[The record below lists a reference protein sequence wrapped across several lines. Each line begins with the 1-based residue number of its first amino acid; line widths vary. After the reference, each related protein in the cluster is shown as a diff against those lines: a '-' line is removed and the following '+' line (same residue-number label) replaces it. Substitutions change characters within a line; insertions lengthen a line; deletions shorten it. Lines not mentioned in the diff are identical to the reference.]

1 MSAVGSFKRAVYIA
15 PNTFPRPLLQ
25 NFLLD
30 LRTSEV
36 YARNALGNAC
46 VSGKLIQ
53 AMSKKEMVGY
63 SVNIIISLFGL
74 YMSFSDMTN
83 DRKYIYIILWMI
95 LFVLNLVVI
104 VVKTCKKP

>member
-1 MSAVGSFKRAVYIA
+1 
-15 PNTFPRPLLQ
+15 
-25 NFLLD
+25 
-30 LRTSEV
+30 
-36 YARNALGNAC
+36 
-46 VSGKLIQ
+46 
-53 AMSKKEMVGY
+53 MSKKEMVGY